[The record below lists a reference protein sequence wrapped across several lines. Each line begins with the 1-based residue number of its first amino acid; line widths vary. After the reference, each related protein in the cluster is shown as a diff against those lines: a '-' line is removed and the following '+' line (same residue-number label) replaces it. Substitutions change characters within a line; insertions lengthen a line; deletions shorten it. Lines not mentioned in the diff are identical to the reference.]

1 MKKNKG
7 NALIIIAIVVVVI
20 IILGIIM
27 GVILGSIGVL
37 VAHVIRKSGPK

>member
-20 IILGIIM
+20 IILGII
-27 GVILGSIGVL
+27 GYCV
-37 VAHVIRKSGPK
+37 

>member
-20 IILGIIM
+20 IILGII
-27 GVILGSIGVL
+27 GYFVYEYLNSE
-37 VAHVIRKSGPK
+37 KK

>member
-20 IILGIIM
+20 IILGII
-27 GVILGSIGVL
+27 GYFVYE
-37 VAHVIRKSGPK
+37 